1 MKPQIITKMLPAILS
16 LIFLQSVCTAQPA
29 AELPRRV
36 GSEPAVSPNQPW
48 QTLPSNTSADE
59 RPWWGAVLA
68 WFPNRVLDIVD
79 IFRVDVGVGAAA
91 GGVVRISKGGQVGF
105 RSVATSVRVGDFGRT
120 APLIVE
126 THDEGG
132 AGPDF
137 VESKDRSV
145 CQGEIGL
152 GLDLGLGAYAG
163 ICLEEVLD
171 AAAGVFFLDPMGDD
185 LN

>member
-1 MKPQIITKMLPAILS
+1 MRCILITVTLFMLSHAAL
-16 LIFLQSVCTAQPA
+16 AQPA
-29 AELPRRV
+29 PDLPRRV
-36 GSEPAVSPNQPW
+36 GSEPSVSPNEPW

-68 WFPNRVLDIVD
+68 WVPNRIMDVID

-91 GGVVRISKGGQVGF
+91 GGVLRISKGGQIGYRAV
-105 RSVATSVRVGDFGRT
+105 SSSVRIGDFGRT
-120 APLIVE
+120 APVIVE

-137 VESKDRSV
+137 VQSKDRPV
-145 CQGEIGL
+145 CQGEVGL
-152 GLDLGLGAYAG
+152 GLDLGVGAYAG